1 MSDAE
6 RAVTTY
12 ADAGVDRAEAGR
24 AEDSIIKLAQA
35 TMTAGVVHNPGGF
48 GGMFRVPAQFADG
61 VLVSSADGVGTKL
74 KIAMLADR
82 HDTVGHD
89 LVNHCVNDIL
99 VEGAQPLFFLD
110 YIGIGKLKA
119 GVVEALVEGMVRGC
133 QENGCALLGG
143 ETAEMPDFYQPGEYD
158 IAGFMVGLTKE
169 HDRPGK
175 SKVRAGHRLL
185 GLASNGFHTN
195 GYTLLRHVLFEKGK
209 LNVTDPY
216 PGTNRTVADE
226 LLRVHRTYLQPLL
239 PLIRD
244 GSVSALAHITGGGI
258 PDNLER
264 VIPDGLQAEV
274 NSAAW
279 TWPPEFV
286 AVMALGNVPR
296 AEMFSTFNM
305 GIGMIVAVSPDQI
318 ETVKHALAKTET
330 VFEIGAVVE
339 GNEKVRMIHA

>member
-1 MSDAE
+1 MPDAHG
-6 RAVTTY
+6 RVTTY

-35 TMTAGVVHNPGGF
+35 TLTAGVVHNPGGF
-48 GGMFRVPAQFADG
+48 GGMFRVPTEFPDG

-74 KIAMLADR
+74 KVAMMADR

-119 GVVEALVEGMVRGC
+119 GVVEALVRGMVNGC
-133 QENGCALLGG
+133 RENGCALLGG

-158 IAGFMVGLTKE
+158 IAGFMVGLTRE
-169 HDRPGK
+169 HERPGARR
-175 SKVRAGHRLL
+175 VRADDLLL
-185 GLASNGFHTN
+185 GLAANGFHTN
-195 GYTLLRHVLFEKGK
+195 GYTLLRRVLFERAG
-209 LNVTDPY
+209 LSPEDSY
-216 PGTNRTVADE
+216 PGTSRTVADE

-239 PLIRD
+239 PLIRS

-274 NSAAW
+274 DTSAW
-279 TWPPEFV
+279 PLPPEF
-286 AVMALGNVPR
+286 AAIGELGNVPR
-296 AEMFSTFNM
+296 QEMFSTFNM
-305 GIGMIVAVSPDQI
+305 GIGMIVVVSPDQQAAVRNALEQS
-318 ETVKHALAKTET
+318 ETVY
-330 VFEIGAVVE
+330 EIGHVTK
-339 GNEKVRMIHA
+339 GDRKVLLHDA